1 VSSACGTDTFLLA
14 RRGLFLNLST
24 IARSSGL
31 FHPVRLADIDTGD
44 SAAKLKKF
52 KERVTRNHL
61 VATFT
66 SPEDLQAR
74 VIQALASLMQ
84 QLETKRT
91 ETPAKTG
98 KQRELLRVFVA
109 SPRDVSPERQCMPRV
124 VESLNRTLGR
134 LAGVL
139 IELWRWE
146 ADAPP
151 SAGEPQALL
160 NPELD
165 VADAVVV
172 VLWNRLGMAT
182 KSGATGTETEVVR
195 AMERWNRVRR
205 PQVMIYFCQRAAT
218 LGREEVMQRLQVL
231 EFREKIS
238 SLALTVDYQDV
249 SDFEWRVR
257 DDLFTV
263 LNRLRAE
270 A

>member
-1 VSSACGTDTFLLA
+1 
-14 RRGLFLNLST
+14 
-24 IARSSGL
+24 
-31 FHPVRLADIDTGD
+31 
-44 SAAKLKKF
+44 
-52 KERVTRNHL
+52 
-61 VATFT
+61 
-66 SPEDLQAR
+66 
-74 VIQALASLMQ
+74 
-84 QLETKRT
+84 
-91 ETPAKTG
+91 
-98 KQRELLRVFVA
+98 
-109 SPRDVSPERQCMPRV
+109 MPRV